1 MSNGQVAFGENGKGL
16 TTEEIERCVIASLP
30 KGELKRVLLIP
41 PDGTRAFS
49 GASAIVSA

>member
-1 MSNGQVAFGENGKGL
+1 MSNSHIAFDNNGKGL
-16 TTEEIERCVIASLP
+16 SAEEIERCVTDSLP
-30 KGELKRVLLIP
+30 ERGIKRVLFIP